1 MNERECNDN
10 NVKTVYVEFEVPAE
24 LTNIL
29 GIKKEEWRLCLSCF
43 ESKPEFKDHRIRT
56 EKIGDDLK

>member
-1 MNERECNDN
+1 MNDFECKDN
-10 NVKTVYVEFEVPAE
+10 NPKVVYVEFEVPAE

-29 GIKKEEWRLCLSCF
+29 GIKKEEWKLCEQCAL
-43 ESKPEFKDHRIRT
+43 KDEFKNHRIRT